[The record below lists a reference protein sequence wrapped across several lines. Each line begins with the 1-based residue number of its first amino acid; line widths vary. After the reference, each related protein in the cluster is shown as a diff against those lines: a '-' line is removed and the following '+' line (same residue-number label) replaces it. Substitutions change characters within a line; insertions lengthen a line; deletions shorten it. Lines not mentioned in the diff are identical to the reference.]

1 MKEPELPTEAWQR
14 AVLDRHR
21 RFATACLFLAALI
34 YFATHFVD
42 QPGFWVLLIRAG
54 AEAGLIGGIADWFAV
69 TALFR
74 RPLGLPIPHTAI
86 LPRNKARLGD
96 GLGRFVA
103 RNFLAPEVV
112 EGRMRDS
119 EPALRLAVW
128 LQDEANAGLLAD
140 RCLALAPDVLQA
152 FDDAEVRGFYTE
164 TFRGQLGRL
173 DLLPLAERV
182 LRLVVEG
189 GHHQRLFDRSVRIA
203 REMLLQN
210 RETVYRRVEERS
222 SWWIPRRFDR
232 RLAESIIQGVE
243 EWLGEVAASDHP
255 ARWEL
260 DRAAGDLIDRLP
272 ESQQLRGRLDAF
284 RDEMLASPELQQVLE
299 SIWQDLRRGLLQEA
313 EADDGRLR
321 QALVASIR
329 QFGETLEA
337 DPAARERLDER
348 LIRLLR
354 EIVLPFRD
362 RIGGFIAAVVRDW
375 DGETLADRLEV
386 AVGRDLQFIRINGTL
401 VGALVGVV
409 LFLLTRALF

>member
-1 MKEPELPTEAWQR
+1 MKQPDWPTEAGQR

-21 RFATACLFLAALI
+21 RFATACLLVAGLI
-34 YFATHFVD
+34 YLATQFVE
-42 QPGFWVLLIRAG
+42 QPGFWVLLLRAG

-103 RNFLAPEVV
+103 GNFLAPEVV
-112 EGRMRDS
+112 ESRMRES
-119 EPALRLAVW
+119 EPALRLAIW
-128 LQDEANAGLLAD
+128 LQDEANARLLAD

-152 FDDAEVRGFYTE
+152 FDDAEVRGFYAE
-164 TFRGQLGRL
+164 TFQGQLERL
-173 DLLPLAERV
+173 DLLPLVERV
-182 LRLVVEG
+182 LRIVVDG
-189 GHHQRLFDRSVRIA
+189 GHHQKLFDRSVRIA

-232 RLAESIIQGVE
+232 RLAEAIIQGVE
-243 EWLGEVAASDHP
+243 EWLGEVAAADHP

-260 DRAAGDLIDRLP
+260 DRTAGELIDRLP
-272 ESQQLRGRLDAF
+272 ESQRLRGRLDAF
-284 RDEMLASPELQQVLE
+284 RDELLASPELKQVLE
-299 SIWQDLRRGLLQEA
+299 SAWQDLRRGLLQEVGT
-313 EADDGRLR
+313 ADGSLR
-321 QALVASIR
+321 QALTASIR
-329 QFGETLEA
+329 QFGSTLEA
-337 DPAARERLDER
+337 DPAARVRLDER

-362 RIGGFIAAVVRDW
+362 RIGRFIAAVVRDW

-409 LFLLTRALF
+409 LFLLTQALF